1 MAVFPQ
7 NILQHFQNALNMVP
21 ALLGCLCI
29 LLKDSECTKCGR
41 IDWDNISYVSVTS
54 SCSNVSKSEQFVSIC
69 GRNSNLAAITISA
82 ATFDL
87 KQ

>member
-1 MAVFPQ
+1 MKTFYDLFCKYPVISMQ
-7 NILQHFQNALNMVP
+7 YSVKYE
-21 ALLGCLCI
+21 LGFI
-29 LLKDSECTKCGR
+29 Q
-41 IDWDNISYVSVTS
+41 
-54 SCSNVSKSEQFVSIC
+54 VSKSEQFVSIC